1 MMVLD
6 TVLAQPHFLDALLTA
21 LRRQKEK
28 RFNIIKD
35 TENVFL
41 YIYSVR
47 LTAE

>member
-21 LRRQKEK
+21 LRRQKKK

-35 TENVFL
+35 IKMYFCTFTEYV
-41 YIYSVR
+41 
-47 LTAE
+47 